1 MDCSAEERLIRLR
14 LESLTAIRNLR
25 FDIPARK
32 LEVFHTGSSAE
43 ISAGLEQL
51 RLGAVQVA
59 DEENLADDA
68 GRETGKGEDFRDRPQ
83 REAGPLI
90 AALCINAAL
99 FLGESVAGLLAYS
112 LGLVADSL
120 DMLADALVYAM
131 ALAAVGGSVSRQK
144 SIAAATGYLQG
155 FLAVAGLLEVLRR
168 FFFGAGT
175 PDFLVMILVS
185 CIALAGNIAVLLIL
199 NRTKDAGAHMRAA
212 WIFTSVDVQVN
223 ALVIGSGIL
232 IALTGSRIPDLA
244 AGGLV
249 FLLVANA
256 ARRILALG
264 T

>member
-14 LESLTAIRNLR
+14 LETLPEIRNLR

-32 LEVFHTGSSAE
+32 LEVFHTGAAAE
-43 ISAGLEQL
+43 ISGSLERL

-59 DEENLADDA
+59 HEEILADDA
-68 GRETGKGEDFRDRPQ
+68 ESEAGKGGDFRDGSH
-83 REAGPLI
+83 REKGPLI
-90 AALCINAAL
+90 AALSINAAL
-99 FLGESVAGLLAYS
+99 FLGELVAGLLAYS

-168 FFFGAGT
+168 CFFGEGT
-175 PDFLVMILVS
+175 PDFRVMILVS
-185 CIALAGNIAVLLIL
+185 LFALAGNGATLLLL
-199 NRTKDAGAHMRAA
+199 NRTKNAGAHMRAA

-223 ALVIGSGIL
+223 ALVIGSGFL
-232 IALTGSRIPDLA
+232 IALTGSPIPDLA
-244 AGGLV
+244 VGGLV

-256 ARRILALG
+256 ARRILALRK
-264 T
+264 